1 MRARR
6 ITFWTILI
14 IIVLAIGGFYFYRQ
28 HAEQNTNTVSESSVT
43 SKSKRNSATAK
54 SSKQKGKILV
64 VYFSRRKGVY
74 NSPNL
79 KHGNTQL
86 IAMDIQ
92 AKTKGDIYQIKPVKP
107 YPNGYNATTK
117 VAQREQ
123 DRNARP
129 AIKGKL
135 PNVSKYS
142 TIFIGAPVWWGEYP
156 MIVRT
161 FMDKEPALNGKTLI
175 PFSTSEGSGLANFPE
190 TLRKQFPKS
199 KVRQGFTVEGTQAHA
214 ARGKVNNWLDKLGY

>member
-1 MRARR
+1 MRVRR

-14 IIVLAIGGFYFYRQ
+14 IIILAIGGFYFYRS
-28 HAEQNTNTVSESSVT
+28 HANNNSANNNVGGNTNVATET
-43 SKSKRNSATAK
+43 KNS
-54 SSKQKGKILV
+54 KGKNKGKVLV
-64 VYFSRRKGVY
+64 VYFSRRKAVY

-79 KHGNTQL
+79 KHGNTEL
-86 IAMDIQ
+86 IALDIQ

-107 YPNGYNATTK
+107 YPNSYNATTK
-117 VAQREQ
+117 VAQNEQ

-135 PNVSKYS
+135 PNVSRYN
-142 TIFIGAPVWWGEYP
+142 TVFIGAPVWWGEYP
-156 MIVRT
+156 MIVRI

-199 KVRQGFTVEGTQAHA
+199 KIRTGFTVEGTQAHSA
-214 ARGKVNNWLDKLGY
+214 QGKVNGWLNKLGY

>member
-1 MRARR
+1 MRARK

-14 IIVLAIGGFYFYRQ
+14 IIVLAIGGFYFYRSN
-28 HAEQNTNTVSESSVT
+28 AEKNDNTVSESTVT
-43 SKSKRNSATAK
+43 TKTGSKANGSKKN
-54 SSKQKGKILV
+54 GKILV

-79 KHGNTQL
+79 KHGNTEL
-86 IAMDIQ
+86 IAKDIQ
-92 AKTKGDIYQIKPVKP
+92 AKTKSDIYQIKPIKP

-123 DRNARP
+123 DQNARP
-129 AIKGKL
+129 TIKGKL

-142 TIFIGAPVWWGEYP
+142 TVFIGAPVWWGEYP

-161 FMDKEPALNGKTLI
+161 FMDKEPGLNGKTLI

-199 KVRQGFTVEGTQAHA
+199 KIRQGFTVEGTEAHA
-214 ARGKVNNWLDKLGY
+214 AQNKVNNWLNKLGY

>member
-1 MRARR
+1 MRGRR

-14 IIVLAIGGFYFYRQ
+14 IIVLAIGGFYFYRSR
-28 HAEQNTNTVSESSVT
+28 AEQSNNSVNEPSVT
-43 SKSKRNSATAK
+43 TK
-54 SSKQKGKILV
+54 SSSKETKTSKKNGKILV

-79 KHGNTQL
+79 KHGNTEL

-92 AKTKGDIYQIKPVKP
+92 AKTKADIFQIKPVKP
-107 YPNGYNATTK
+107 YPNGYTATTK

-142 TIFIGAPVWWGEYP
+142 TVFIGAPVWWGEYP

-161 FMDKEPALNGKTLI
+161 FMDKEPGLNGKTLI

-190 TLRKQFPKS
+190 TLRKQYPKS

-214 ARGKVNNWLDKLGY
+214 ARGKVNRWLNKLGY

>member
-6 ITFWTILI
+6 ITFWTILVI
-14 IIVLAIGGFYFYRQ
+14 IILAIGGFYFYRSR
-28 HAEQNTNTVSESSVT
+28 ANSSNSSNNNANVATESKNSNRQN
-43 SKSKRNSATAK
+43 
-54 SSKQKGKILV
+54 KGKVLV

-79 KHGNTQL
+79 KHGNTEL
-86 IAMDIQ
+86 IALDIQ
-92 AKTKGDIYQIKPVKP
+92 AKTRGDIYQIKPAKP

-123 DRNARP
+123 DQNARP

-135 PNVSKYS
+135 PNVSKYN
-142 TIFIGAPVWWGEYP
+142 TVFIGAPVWWGEYP

-161 FMDKEPALNGKTLI
+161 FIDKEPALNGKTLI

-199 KVRQGFTVEGTQAHA
+199 KVRSGFTVEGTQAHS
-214 ARGKVNNWLDKLGY
+214 ARGKVNNWLNKLGY

>member
-1 MRARR
+1 MKARR
-6 ITFWTILI
+6 ITFWTILVI
-14 IIVLAIGGFYFYRQ
+14 IILAIGGFYFYRSR
-28 HAEQNTNTVSESSVT
+28 ANSDNNSSNNANVAT
-43 SKSKRNSATAK
+43 ESKSSRPAAGQN
-54 SSKQKGKILV
+54 KGKVLV

-79 KHGNTQL
+79 KHGNTEL
-86 IAMDIQ
+86 IALDIQ
-92 AKTKGDIYQIKPVKP
+92 ARTKGDIYQIKPVKP

-117 VAQREQ
+117 VAQNEQ
-123 DRNARP
+123 NRNARP

-135 PNVSKYS
+135 PNVSRYN
-142 TIFIGAPVWWGEYP
+142 TVFIGAPVWWGEYP

-199 KVRQGFTVEGTQAHA
+199 KVRSGFTIEGTQAQS
-214 ARGKVNNWLDKLGY
+214 ARGKVNNWLNKLGY